1 MAAIDRTRKIAAT
14 AAQIWDILADFGA
27 LSGWVDGVDHS
38 CILTGDPA
46 TVGTT
51 RRVQVGRNVL
61 VERISEFDPQV
72 ALGYDIEGLPKLL
85 GKVGN
90 RWSLAPTSGDR
101 TLVTITSTVDVGP
114 RLDQQL
120 AERVACRVLAR
131 QSDGMLAGL
140 ADRLENANV

>member
-1 MAAIDRTRKIAAT
+1 MAATDRNRRIAAT

-51 RRVQVGRNVL
+51 RRVQVGRTVL
-61 VERISEFDPQV
+61 VERITEFDPQV

-85 GKVGN
+85 GKVAN
-90 RWSLAPTSGDR
+90 RWSLAPTSAET
-101 TLVTITSTVDVGP
+101 TLVTITSTAALGP

-131 QSDGMLAGL
+131 QSEAMLAGL
-140 ADRLENANV
+140 ADRLENAHV

>member
-1 MAAIDRTRKIAAT
+1 MAAIDRTRNIAAT
-14 AAQIWDILADFGA
+14 PTQIWDVLADFGA
-27 LSGWVDGVDHS
+27 LSSWVDGVDHS
-38 CILTGDPA
+38 CILTGDPPA
-46 TVGTT
+46 LGAT

-61 VERISEFDPQV
+61 VERITEIDPQF

-90 RWSLAPTSGDR
+90 RWSLEPTSGW

-114 RLDQQL
+114 RLDRQL
-120 AERVACRVLAR
+120 TERVACRVLAR
-131 QSDGMLAGL
+131 QSDDMLAGL